1 MSALS
6 PEEAIREKLTQTAG
20 PVPYSDLVA
29 HLQRDAVF
37 VVAETVPLVECG
49 VAIALDDVDRV
60 QGFIARGELRKPS
73 REERRDWAA
82 TPERRWTAVVVQPFV
97 LVQDSAV
104 LGEIAVGVDG

>member
-20 PVPYSDLVA
+20 PVPYSDLAA

-37 VVAETVPLVECG
+37 VVATTVPLVDCA
-49 VAIALDDVDRV
+49 VAIALDDVDQV

-73 REERRDWAA
+73 PQERQDW
-82 TPERRWTAVVVQPFV
+82 TSDPDRTWTAVVVQPFV
-97 LVQDSAV
+97 LVQDPAV
-104 LGEIAVGVDG
+104 FEKITVGVDG